1 MMHSTNGYISTRNV
15 GLTVAGVVVLAG
27 LAYAVYKGLN
37 VKSRKR
43 R

>member
-1 MMHSTNGYISTRNV
+1 MHSTNGYITTRNV
-15 GLTVAGVVVLAG
+15 GLTLAGAVVLAG
-27 LAYAVYKGLN
+27 LAYVAYKGLS